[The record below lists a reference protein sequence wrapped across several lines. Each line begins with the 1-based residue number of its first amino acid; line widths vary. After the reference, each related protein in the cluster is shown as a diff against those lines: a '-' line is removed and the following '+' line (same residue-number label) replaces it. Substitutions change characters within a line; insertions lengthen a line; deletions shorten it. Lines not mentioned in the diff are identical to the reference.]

1 MRKQTFYDFFVC
13 RSKIL
18 IIREIKRIKKL
29 FHAILKYTIYI
40 FLYTIKYTKKKKHLQ
55 RLQQSQMT
63 PRVFYD
69 WFMTCHEVRFY
80 PRDNSQGCYRLYRK
94 NCKVEKPYWENQS
107 EFAKT

>member
-40 FLYTIKYTKKKKHLQ
+40 FLYTIKYTKKKKTFTTLTAKSDDSTCIL
-55 RLQQSQMT
+55 RL
-63 PRVFYD
+63 VYD
-69 WFMTCHEVRFY
+69 M
-80 PRDNSQGCYRLYRK
+80 P
-94 NCKVEKPYWENQS
+94 
-107 EFAKT
+107 